1 MNSLKY
7 SRFPVPPKNIK
18 KILMIYTKKIVKNI
32 VLALSSA
39 LPFAL
44 HSAENS
50 EYNMPIGV
58 TEVSQSIF
66 GLHMLIFWI
75 CVVIGVIVFGIMFWS
90 MWKYR
95 KSKGAVAADFD
106 DNFWLEIGWTVAATA
121 VLIWMAVPS
130 TQVMV
135 QAYDDAEGEINIL
148 VTGHQWKWHYEYMED
163 EVSFFSNLST
173 SQEQID
179 NKVPKG
185 EFYLSEVDEPL
196 VIPTNTRVRF
206 LITGNDV
213 IHSWWVPDFAVKQD
227 AIPGFINTAWTNVPK
242 PGIYRGACTELCGI
256 KHAFMPVVVR
266 AVEREAYDAF
276 IAEKVALAEAE
287 RMLTSKEWTKEE
299 LMERGESFYAVNCV
313 ACHQA
318 NGKGIPPVF
327 PALEGS
333 EVALN
338 DSDKHIE
345 ILMEGIQGSAMAAF
359 GDSYSEVDIA
369 SVITYTRQ
377 AWSNGEN
384 GDGVIVTPKDIVEYK
399 KRIDL

>member
-1 MNSLKY
+1 MTYIRKL
-7 SRFPVPPKNIK
+7 V
-18 KILMIYTKKIVKNI
+18 TK
-32 VLALSSA
+32 LALVTYSA
-39 LPFAL
+39 IPLAVY
-44 HSAENS
+44 SAENS
-50 EYNMPIGV
+50 DYNMPVGV

-75 CVVIGVIVFGIMFWS
+75 CVVIGVIVFSIMFWS

-106 DNFWLEIGWTVAATA
+106 DHFWLEIGWTVAATA
-121 VLIWMAVPS
+121 VLVWMAVPS

-196 VIPTNTRVRF
+196 VIPINTRVRF

-227 AIPGFINTAWTNVPK
+227 AIPGFINTAWTNVPE

-287 RMLTSKEWTKEE
+287 KMLTSKEWTKDE
-299 LMERGESFYAVNCV
+299 LMERGEKFYVTNCV

-338 DSDKHIE
+338 NSEKHIE

>member
-1 MNSLKY
+1 MTYIRKL
-7 SRFPVPPKNIK
+7 V
-18 KILMIYTKKIVKNI
+18 TK
-32 VLALSSA
+32 LALATYSA
-39 LPFAL
+39 IPLAVY
-44 HSAENS
+44 SAENS
-50 EYNMPIGV
+50 DYNMPVGV

-75 CVVIGVIVFGIMFWS
+75 CVVIGVIVFSIMFWS

-106 DNFWLEIGWTVAATA
+106 DHFWLEIGWTVAATA
-121 VLIWMAVPS
+121 VLVWMAVPS

-196 VIPTNTRVRF
+196 VIPINTRVRF

-227 AIPGFINTAWTNVPK
+227 AIPGFINTAWTNVPE

-287 RMLTSKEWTKEE
+287 KMLTSKEWTKDE
-299 LMERGESFYAVNCV
+299 LMERGEKFYVTNCV

-338 DSDKHIE
+338 DSEKHIE